1 MVSTRGGARTSAPDD
16 ASTML
21 RKKPVRKATAKA
33 PATTTAA
40 KAKTTRSKKTEP
52 EPEIIDDE
60 EPDELQEEAPA
71 PTKTTRKVTTRAKQ
85 AEEPVKATTTKGAA
99 AKASSKPAKAATRT
113 TRTKAA
119 EEVAEEK
126 VETKKPELKP
136 TTQSRAT
143 RATRATAAKE
153 KAAPLSP
160 KKITQVSKAPAR
172 ITKASGAKGSAATVK
187 SAAAKPATRG
197 RPAGR
202 RRNVSDENADLPEL
216 AAPVEAEESDIEVA
230 PKKQPETRGKNVS
243 KRAASPMVVDDDTP
257 MSTRPATP
265 AESLQQE
272 SDDEQHDDMQT
283 TQQPADDEDDGAS
296 EQSSQDELSGP
307 KSPMK
312 RLSPRKAQ
320 KYASAKKSS
329 LPDIDVPM
337 KTPVRR
343 FAVLGTQQGT
353 PQTSKP
359 YCKPAVPLSDGK
371 PMTVARAQS
380 RAMVFP
386 RLQPLSQAADDSM
399 DIDESL
405 DGTPL
410 SDQRTPIPQHIDAE
424 GSEAQDDASESQHDM
439 DPDLSLLVDPENRT
453 TEVEGTDDVLAEA
466 IQTHAEAT
474 QDESSMEPSQ
484 EQAPQAE
491 VDKQILSMEYDPD
504 ETIVTLES
512 AEGGASPAQDHSF
525 DSFESVIVTRPD
537 VQTEE
542 DEDDVDASLE
552 DDRAPLSTPR
562 PETLIWEN
570 IRGDVTIP
578 FNFDAN
584 VSPSRDQVDS
594 ESPSLAQSDN
604 AVSGASQGEPST
616 SFESEDAQQSQRE
629 STARL
634 SEFVD
639 IASLADSR
647 REPEAEVQADGE
659 NSTAARVTVED
670 AEDLQSVVDG
680 DVTMVC
686 AEPATPRTVRRS
698 PVRLTTLEHVD
709 EDEMPVDG
717 DVTLMLDRHE
727 SPASARRSPVK
738 LTTVEHVDD
747 EEDVAVDGEMSLL
760 LEQPDLTS
768 SVALSPIK
776 LSTAEDYPEEEE
788 AIAGDQ
794 TLILEDHLPTPPEVP
809 ATPVLVN
816 DARASDVTSIDLQD
830 AATPHYALPT
840 FASRRKSISSAH
852 QDMERA
858 EAQSQTPN
866 AAESPLEEAWFDKV
880 QSSAK
885 RSLSRSRPGT
895 PSRSKSGS
903 RAPSAGGKTP
913 VTRTPRSHTLGGN
926 QSAASERMPGLR
938 SAATY
943 EELLEVS
950 TGTLPT
956 LESPANDEIADTERY
971 PGLPS
976 RQTYENVD
984 DSVNPAATP
993 EKASNVHSPA
1003 RRTPVTRSRTP
1014 QPPKAVSAATPQ
1026 PTERFPG
1033 LPAKRSYEEHAK
1045 TAMPATR
1052 FATPERRSTRRPATA
1067 QKPTSLRKLA
1077 LTSNVS
1083 RTPIKS
1089 PLKAPAETPAQIP
1102 MTPHPRA
1109 PLKGVVALVDVY
1121 TSDGGCATGPFSQLL
1136 QRLGAKTTKTFS
1148 DRVTHVVFK
1157 DGHPKLLQTLVIHN
1171 KQVAES
1177 GSAKEIF
1184 CVNSRWVND
1193 CDANGVRMTET
1204 DEDYAVDLDDA
1215 PRVAKRRRKSMEPMS
1230 LLNNGGNIVRDRKS
1244 SVGRVSIG
1252 RLSSKTFEIPSDENH
1267 VTPKVDTADKENSED
1282 SEAGSSPTT
1291 PAYLSAPEKLVQQT
1305 APINRVRKLDLNGK
1319 DQARRLTFTNMEF

>member
-33 PATTTAA
+33 KSPATTTAA
-40 KAKTTRSKKTEP
+40 KAKTTRSKRTEP
-52 EPEIIDDE
+52 EPEIVDDT

-71 PTKTTRKVTTRAKQ
+71 PAKTTRKVTTLAKKS
-85 AEEPVKATTTKGAA
+85 EEHVKATTTKGAA
-99 AKASSKPAKAATRT
+99 RKAPPEPAKAAPRT
-113 TRTKAA
+113 TRTRTKAT
-119 EEVAEEK
+119 EELVEEN

-143 RATRATAAKE
+143 RATRATAAKD

-172 ITKASGAKGSAATVK
+172 STKASTAKGSAATVK
-187 SAAAKPATRG
+187 SAAAKPRG

-202 RRNVSDENADLPEL
+202 RRNVSDENAHIPEL
-216 AAPVEAEESDIEVA
+216 AAPVEEAEGSDIEVA
-230 PKKQPETRGKNVS
+230 PKKQPAMIGKNVS
-243 KRAASPMVVDDDTP
+243 KRAASPMLVDDDTP
-257 MSTRPATP
+257 MSK
-265 AESLQQE
+265 
-272 SDDEQHDDMQT
+272 HDDD
-283 TQQPADDEDDGAS
+283 TQQPSEDEDDGAS

-312 RLSPRKAQ
+312 RLSPREAQ
-320 KYASAKKSS
+320 KYASTKASA

-399 DIDESL
+399 NVDESP
-405 DGTPL
+405 DGTSL
-410 SDQRTPIPQHIDAE
+410 SDQSTPIQQHIVAE
-424 GSEAQDDASESQHDM
+424 SSEAQDDSSESQHDM

-453 TEVEGTDDVLAEA
+453 TEVESTDDMLGEAFDTQAEP
-466 IQTHAEAT
+466 T
-474 QDESSMEPSQ
+474 QDEGSTEASQ
-484 EQAPQAE
+484 EQPRQPDADE
-491 VDKQILSMEYDPD
+491 QILPTEDDSD
-504 ETIVTLES
+504 ETIATLES
-512 AEGGASPAQDHSF
+512 AEDDASPTQDHSF
-525 DSFESVIVTRPD
+525 DSFEHVIVTRPD
-537 VQTEE
+537 LQTEKDG
-542 DEDDVDASLE
+542 DEVDASPE

-562 PETLIWEN
+562 PETLVWEN
-570 IRGDVTIP
+570 IREDITIP
-578 FNFDAN
+578 FHFDAD
-584 VSPSRDQVDS
+584 VSPSRDQVGS
-594 ESPSLAQSDN
+594 ESPSLAQSDH
-604 AVSGASQGEPST
+604 AISDALQDVAST
-616 SFESEDAQQSQRE
+616 SFEPGVAQHAQRE
-629 STARL
+629 STVRL

-639 IASLADSR
+639 LASLADSR
-647 REPEAEVQADGE
+647 REPEAKVHADGE
-659 NSTAARVTVED
+659 KSTTVRATVED
-670 AEDLQSVVDG
+670 AEDLQSVIDG
-680 DVTMVC
+680 DFTMVC
-686 AEPATPRTVRRS
+686 AEPATPRTVKRS
-698 PVRLTTLEHVD
+698 PVKLTTIEHVD
-709 EDEMPVDG
+709 EDDMLVDG

-727 SPASARRSPVK
+727 SPASAKRSPVK
-738 LTTVEHVDD
+738 LATVEHVDD
-747 EEDVAVDGEMSLL
+747 EEDVAVDGEMSLF
-760 LEQPDLTS
+760 LEQPDHAP
-768 SVALSPIK
+768 SVVLSPIK

-788 AIAGDQ
+788 AVAGGE
-794 TLILEDHLPTPPEVP
+794 TLILEDQLPTPSELPP

-840 FASRRKSISSAH
+840 FASRRKSISSA
-852 QDMERA
+852 QQEMEQA
-858 EAQSQTPN
+858 EGRSHTPN
-866 AAESPLEEAWFDKV
+866 AAESPGGEAWFDNV
-880 QSSAK
+880 QSPA
-885 RSLSRSRPGT
+885 RQRLSRSRPGT
-895 PSRSKSGS
+895 PSRSRSGS
-903 RAPSAGGKTP
+903 RTPSAGRRTP
-913 VTRTPRSHTLGGN
+913 ISRTPRSHALGST
-926 QSAASERMPGLR
+926 QSATRERMPGLP

-943 EELLEVS
+943 EELLENS
-950 TGTLPT
+950 TGSSPAPG
-956 LESPANDEIADTERY
+956 SPANNEIAGTERC

-984 DSVNPAATP
+984 DSLNPATTP
-993 EKASNVHSPA
+993 RNYSVVDSPA

-1014 QPPKAVSAATPQ
+1014 QQQIAKAVSATTPQ
-1026 PTERFPG
+1026 AAERFPG

-1067 QKPTSLRKLA
+1067 QKATSLRKLA
-1077 LTSNVS
+1077 LTSNAF

-1109 PLKGVVALVDVY
+1109 PLNGVVALVDVY

-1136 QRLGAKTTKTFS
+1136 RRLGAKTTKTFS

-1177 GSAKEIF
+1177 DSAKEIF

-1193 CDANGVRMTET
+1193 CDANGERMTET
-1204 DEDYAVDLDDA
+1204 DEVYAVDLDDA

-1230 LLNNGGNIVRDRKS
+1230 LLNDGGNIVRDRKS
-1244 SVGRVSIG
+1244 SIGRVSIG
-1252 RLSSKTFEIPSDENH
+1252 RMLSKTYDIPSDENH
-1267 VTPKVDTADKENSED
+1267 MTSKVEIADKENSEN
-1282 SEAGSSPTT
+1282 SEAGSSPAT

-1305 APINRVRKLDLNGK
+1305 APMNRIRKFDLNAK

>member
-16 ASTML
+16 ASIML

-33 PATTTAA
+33 PATTTTDA
-40 KAKTTRSKKTEP
+40 KAKTTRSKKRELEP
-52 EPEIIDDE
+52 EVVDDD

-71 PTKTTRKVTTRAKQ
+71 PAKTTRKVTTTTRAKKSD
-85 AEEPVKATTTKGAA
+85 EPVKAASTKGAA
-99 AKASSKPAKAATRT
+99 SKVPSKPAKAATRT
-113 TRTKAA
+113 TKTRAA
-119 EEVAEEK
+119 EENEGEK
-126 VETKKPELKP
+126 VDTKKPKLKP
-136 TTQSRAT
+136 TAQLRAT

-160 KKITQVSKAPAR
+160 KKITQVSKAPVQG
-172 ITKASGAKGSAATVK
+172 TKAYGAKGSAATVK
-187 SAAAKPATRG
+187 SPTAKPATRG

-202 RRNVSDENADLPEL
+202 RRNVSDENADVPKL
-216 AAPVEAEESDIEVA
+216 AAPVQAEESDIEVA
-230 PKKQPETRGKNVS
+230 PKKQPVTRGKNVS
-243 KRAASPMVVDDDTP
+243 KRAAAPTVVDDDTP
-257 MSTRPATP
+257 MSTRP
-265 AESLQQE
+265 
-272 SDDEQHDDMQT
+272 DEHDHHVQT
-283 TQQPADDEDDGAS
+283 TPQPSEDADDDAS

-312 RLSPRKAQ
+312 RLSPREAQ
-320 KYASAKKSS
+320 KYASAKKSA
-329 LPDIDVPM
+329 LPDFAVRM
-337 KTPVRR
+337 NTPVRR

-359 YCKPAVPLSDGK
+359 YCSPAVPLSDGK

-386 RLQPLSQAADDSM
+386 RLQPLLQAGDDSM
-399 DIDESL
+399 AIDESS

-410 SDQRTPIPQHIDAE
+410 PDQSTPIPEHIQA
-424 GSEAQDDASESQHDM
+424 GSSEPQDNASESQHDM

-453 TEVEGTDDVLAEA
+453 TEVESTDDMLAEA
-466 IQTHAEAT
+466 VETQAEAM
-474 QDESSMEPSQ
+474 QYESSVEASQ
-484 EQAPQAE
+484 EQPPQAE
-491 VDKQILSMEYDPD
+491 VNEQMLATEDDPD

-512 AEGGASPAQDHSF
+512 VEDEASPAQDHSF
-525 DSFESVIVTRPD
+525 DSFESVIVTRPH
-537 VQTEE
+537 VQTDE
-542 DEDDVDASLE
+542 DEDDADASLE
-552 DDRAPLSTPR
+552 DDQAPLSTPR

-578 FNFDAN
+578 FNFD
-584 VSPSRDQVDS
+584 VSPSRDQVGS
-594 ESPSLAQSDN
+594 ESSSLAQSEHAISD
-604 AVSGASQGEPST
+604 ALQDDSST
-616 SFESEDAQQSQRE
+616 SFESRDSQQPQRE
-629 STARL
+629 STVRL
-634 SEFVD
+634 REFVD
-639 IASLADSR
+639 IASFADSR
-647 REPEAEVQADGE
+647 REPEAELQADGE
-659 NSTAARVTVED
+659 NSTAARATVED
-670 AEDLQSVVDG
+670 VEDLQSVVNG

-698 PVRLTTLEHVD
+698 PVRLTTVEHVD
-709 EDEMPVDG
+709 EDEVLVDG
-717 DVTLMLDRHE
+717 DFTLVLDRYE
-727 SPASARRSPVK
+727 RPASAKCSPVK

-747 EEDVAVDGEMSLL
+747 EEDVEVDGEMSLL
-760 LEQPDLTS
+760 LERPDLAP

-788 AIAGDQ
+788 AVAGDQ
-794 TLILEDHLPTPPEVP
+794 TLFLEDHLPTPLEVP
-809 ATPVLVN
+809 ATPILVD
-816 DARASDVTSIDLQD
+816 DARASDVPSIDLQD

-840 FASRRKSISSAH
+840 LASKRKFISSAD
-852 QDMERA
+852 QDMDQA
-858 EAQSQTPN
+858 EAPSKTPN
-866 AAESPLEEAWFDKV
+866 AAESPPGEAWLDEV
-880 QSSAK
+880 QSSAR

-895 PSRSKSGS
+895 PSRSRRGS
-903 RAPSAGGKTP
+903 RASSAGTERP
-913 VTRTPRSHTLGGN
+913 ISRMSPRSHTLGST

-943 EELLEVS
+943 KELLENS
-950 TGTLPT
+950 TGTPRG
-956 LESPANDEIADTERY
+956 LEISANNEIAATERY
-971 PGLPS
+971 PGLAS
-976 RQTYENVD
+976 RLAYENVD

-993 EKASNVHSPA
+993 GKAFTVHSPA
-1003 RRTPVTRSRTP
+1003 RKTPVTRPWTP
-1014 QPPKAVSAATPQ
+1014 QPPKAVSAAMPQ
-1026 PTERFPG
+1026 PAERFPG

-1045 TAMPATR
+1045 TAMPSTR

-1067 QKPTSLRKLA
+1067 QKATPLRRLA
-1077 LTSNVS
+1077 LASNVS

-1089 PLKAPAETPAQIP
+1089 TLKAPAETPAQIP

-1157 DGHPKLLQTLVIHN
+1157 DGHPKLLQTLVVHN

-1177 GSAKEIF
+1177 GSAKEVF

-1193 CDANGVRMTET
+1193 SDANGVRMTET
-1204 DEDYAVDLDDA
+1204 DEAYAVDLDDA
-1215 PRVAKRRRKSMEPMS
+1215 PRVAKRLRKSMEPMS

-1252 RLSSKTFEIPSDENH
+1252 RVSSSKTFDVPSHENH

-1282 SEAGSSPTT
+1282 SEAGSSPAT

-1305 APINRVRKLDLNGK
+1305 APLNRIRKLDLNAE
-1319 DQARRLTFTNMEF
+1319 DPARRLTFTNMEF